1 MDYTYTYLILDFLFL
16 IFWIFLFLWRKDI
29 RKEMLFMSFLWGIS
43 AFILGDAYTSDWWHP
58 PTITGT
64 RLGIEDFLFGFIIGG
79 IAAVIYEEIFKKKI
93 KQRKIA
99 KNQKKKDMLYFIILL
114 ILTFVLFLIFFY
126 FVKLNSILS
135 TIVVAL
141 IVLIIIYTER
151 KDLIPDS
158 LFSGA
163 LLLILAMIVYT
174 IVGIIFPGWINAIW
188 YFRHDPSILLFG
200 VPISDAIWYFLA
212 GAIVGPLYEF
222 WKEGMLI
229 DKIKKSKANKI
240 Q

>member
-1 MDYTYTYLILDFLFL
+1 MDYTYAYLILDALFL
-16 IFWIFLFLWRKDI
+16 IFWIFLFFWRKDI
-29 RKEMLFMSFLWGIS
+29 RKEMIFMSLFWGLTG
-43 AFILGDAYTSDWWHP
+43 FILGHAYTSDWWHP

-64 RLGIEDFLFGFIIGG
+64 RLGIEDFLFGFVIGG

-93 KQRKIA
+93 KQRNIT
-99 KNQKKKDMLYFIILL
+99 KNDKKKDTIYFIILMV
-114 ILTFVLFLIFFY
+114 LTFVLFLIFFY

-135 TIVVAL
+135 SIAVAIIL
-141 IVLIIIYTER
+141 LIIIYTER
-151 KDLIPDS
+151 RDLIPDS

-163 LLLILAMIVYT
+163 LLLIMAMVVYS
-174 IVGIIFPGWINAIW
+174 IVGILVPGWIDAIW

-212 GAIVGPLYEF
+212 GATVGPLYEF

-229 DKIKKSKANKI
+229 SKKFK
-240 Q
+240 